1 MTVINTNVGALTA
14 RAYATKANDKMQAS
28 MERLS
33 SGLRINGAADDAAGL
48 AVANKMKSQMI
59 GIKMAIRNSLDGIS
73 LVQTAESGMSEI
85 SNIIL
90 RMRELAVQMENGIYT
105 SKDRD
110 NAQLEVNA
118 LLQEI
123 DKIASNTKFN
133 DVDLLDGNYDQIIR
147 AGNTNAETIRLRVDS
162 LKTSDVAKI
171 KEFASEEAIIESG
184 QGVPAVHSSIA
195 VAYLNGFFNQS
206 ADGAD
211 GVDADGSD
219 TDLQVQDGVLATID
233 TSILSSTF
241 QEKFKRDNLGTFSL
255 GGTNAADFTINAK
268 TGKVTLK
275 STVDW
280 DYLSGDDR
288 PITGDGNGTSSI
300 GEQMSLGAGGEN
312 FKTFTIIYKTRE
324 DLANLAAGHIE
335 TVNLTLKEKSG
346 TQAETQLD
354 DIKVET
360 GAEATRA
367 VETLDKALEEVSSAQ
382 AKLGAIQNRLQ
393 HNIDNLSKGAMLTE
407 QSVGR
412 VIDANFATETSNLS
426 KQQILSQAATA
437 MLAQANQSKQSVLSL
452 LQ

>member
-1 MTVINTNVGALTA
+1 MTVIKTNIGALTA

-171 KEFASEEAIIESG
+171 TEFASEEAIIESG

-324 DLANLAAGHIE
+324 DLANSAAGHIE
-335 TVNLTLKEKSG
+335 TVNLTLKEQSG

>member
-1 MTVINTNVGALTA
+1 MTVINTNIGALTA

-48 AVANKMKSQMI
+48 AVANKMKSQMS

-73 LVQTAESGMSEI
+73 LVQTAESGMGEI
-85 SNIIL
+85 SNMIL

-133 DVDLLDGNYDQIIR
+133 DVNLLDGNYDQIIR

-171 KEFASEEAIIESG
+171 TEFASEEAIIESG

-195 VAYLNGFFNQS
+195 RAYMNGFFNQS

-211 GVDADGSD
+211 GVDTDGSD

-324 DLANLAAGHIE
+324 DLANSAAGHIE
-335 TVNLTLKEKSG
+335 TVNLTLKEQSG

-367 VETLDKALEEVSSAQ
+367 VETLDKALGEVSSAQ

>member
-1 MTVINTNVGALTA
+1 MTVINTNIGALTA

-59 GIKMAIRNSLDGIS
+59 GIKMAIRNSLDGIY
-73 LVQTAESGMSEI
+73 LVKTAESGMSEI

-184 QGVPAVHSSIA
+184 KGVHAVHSSIA

-241 QEKFKRDNLGTFSL
+241 QEKFKRDNLGTFSM

-324 DLANLAAGHIE
+324 DLANLAAWHIE
-335 TVNLTLKEKSG
+335 TVNLTLKEQIG

>member
-1 MTVINTNVGALTA
+1 VTVINTNIGALTA

-184 QGVPAVHSSIA
+184 QGVPAVHSSINL
-195 VAYLNGFFNQS
+195 AYLNGFFNQS
-206 ADGAD
+206 PDGAD
-211 GVDADGSD
+211 GVDTDGSD
-219 TDLQVQDGVLATID
+219 TDLQVLDGVLATID

-335 TVNLTLKEKSG
+335 TVNLTLKEQSG